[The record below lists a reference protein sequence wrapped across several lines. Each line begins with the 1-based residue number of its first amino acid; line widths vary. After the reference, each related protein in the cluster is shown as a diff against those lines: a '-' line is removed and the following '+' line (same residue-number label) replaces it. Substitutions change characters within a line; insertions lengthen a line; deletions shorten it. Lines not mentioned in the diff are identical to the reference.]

1 MAYTRIHAIKATV
14 GRSVEYICN
23 PEKTDNMR
31 LVSSYSCSPESAE
44 TEFNFALKRTKGN
57 PDTNLAYH
65 LIQSFAPG
73 EISAEE
79 AHQIGEKLAER
90 LLKGNYSYI
99 VATHTDKASVH
110 NHIIFCAS
118 ENYERKKFNSCKKS
132 YYQIRR
138 LSDELCKEHNLS
150 IIPPTKNKG
159 KTYKE
164 WKEIR
169 AKNSWKER
177 MRQDIDEAI
186 ETAVSYTDF
195 LILIREKGYE
205 IKGEKTNGET
215 LKYISFRAPGQQRFV
230 RGSVRSLGEK
240 YTRNNIILRITEKK
254 KTKDKTVRPHQQ
266 DILKRTAP
274 KKTLIDTSAEKFQKN
289 PGLKHWADIQN
300 LKTAAASYA
309 VAGNLTELRE
319 IIEDKKSEAE
329 ASRSELAAIGRELK
343 ELKEIQHY
351 LLQYK
356 ETAPY
361 RQAYNNSKDK
371 ETYAMKHDEQL
382 TLFDGAR
389 NMLKKKGIR
398 PNISELKQVN
408 KDVAELDKREAEIEK
423 KYDSAKK
430 EAKDLEQKYRN
441 VTEYLEYNKEQKTHE
456 REISSRDRKNKTSH
470 VL

>member
-31 LVSSYSCSPESAE
+31 LVSSYSCSPETAE

-65 LIQSFAPG
+65 LIQSFAPE

-79 AHQIGEKLAER
+79 AHQIGEELAER
-90 LLKGNYSYI
+90 LLKGNYSYV

-150 IIPPTKNKG
+150 IISPTKNKG

-177 MRQDIDEAI
+177 MRQDIDETI
-186 ETAVSYTDF
+186 ETSVSYADF
-195 LILIREKGYE
+195 LALIREKGYE
-205 IKGEKTNGET
+205 IKGEKTDGET
-215 LKYISFRAPGQQRFV
+215 LKYISFRAPGQQRLV

-240 YTRNNIILRITEKK
+240 YTRDNIINRIAEKK
-254 KTKDKTVRPHQQ
+254 KNQVKTVHPHQQ

-274 KKTLIDTSAEKFQKN
+274 KNTLIDTSVEKFQKN

-319 IIEDKKSEAE
+319 KIEDKKREAE
-329 ASRSELAAIGRELK
+329 ASRSELASIGRELK
-343 ELKEIQHY
+343 KSSIISCSIKRL
-351 LLQYK
+351 
-356 ETAPY
+356 P
-361 RQAYNNSKDK
+361 
-371 ETYAMKHDEQL
+371 L
-382 TLFDGAR
+382 TVR
-389 NMLKKKGIR
+389 PTIIPKIR
-398 PNISELKQVN
+398 KP
-408 KDVAELDKREAEIEK
+408 
-423 KYDSAKK
+423 
-430 EAKDLEQKYRN
+430 
-441 VTEYLEYNKEQKTHE
+441 TP
-456 REISSRDRKNKTSH
+456 
-470 VL
+470 

>member
-31 LVSSYSCSPESAE
+31 LVSSYSCSPETAE

-65 LIQSFAPG
+65 LIQSFAPE

-79 AHQIGEKLAER
+79 AHQIGEELAER
-90 LLKGNYSYI
+90 LLKGNYSYV

-150 IIPPTKNKG
+150 IISPTKNKG

-177 MRQDIDEAI
+177 MRHDIDETI
-186 ETAVSYTDF
+186 ETSVSYADF
-195 LILIREKGYE
+195 LALIREKGYE
-205 IKGEKTNGET
+205 IKGEKTDGET

-240 YTRNNIILRITEKK
+240 YTRDNIINRIAEKK
-254 KTKDKTVRPHQQ
+254 KNQVKTVHPHQQ

-274 KKTLIDTSAEKFQKN
+274 KNTLIDTSAEKFQKN

-319 IIEDKKSEAE
+319 KIEDKKREVE
-329 ASRSELAAIGRELK
+329 ASRSELASIGRELK

-382 TLFDGAR
+382 TLFEGAR

-398 PNISELKQVN
+398 PNISELRQVN
-408 KDVAELDKREAEIEK
+408 KDVEELEKREAEIEK
-423 KYDSAKK
+423 KYDSARK
-430 EAKDLEQKYRN
+430 EAKDLEQKHRN
-441 VTEYLEYNKEQKTHE
+441 VTEYLRYDKEQKKHE
-456 REISSRDRKNKTSH
+456 NEKQSSDRKNKTTH
-470 VL
+470 AL